1 MRAVASHLRC
11 SRAIRWKTCLLKLLS
26 VNAKIGRVAY
36 AGLDEARVLLASTAA
51 MLRWVRVGGSTTRLK
66 ERSMARKLP
75 ALLVVGLAFA
85 ILAVGCAQTAPRQ
98 RDLNAEAMRE
108 MSWWGDFAR

>member
-1 MRAVASHLRC
+1 
-11 SRAIRWKTCLLKLLS
+11 LKLLS

-51 MLRWVRVGGSTTRLK
+51 MPAVGPRRRIDNAFEGAKHGQKASSITRRGIGVRNSRRWVRANG
-66 ERSMARKLP
+66 
-75 ALLVVGLAFA
+75 
-85 ILAVGCAQTAPRQ
+85 PRQ